1 VSTTQNSETVDY
13 VNKFRPSSAEIDRRY
28 ANVRAAMEEHGLD
41 ALIVSGS
48 EYSGFE
54 GAIRYMAGFHILHR
68 YAYVVIPADGD
79 PVVVFPKEATWVG
92 DHSATFIDNRELPL
106 HCGEWMAGFL
116 KDKGAK
122 KVGVYGLEYIIN
134 VRDYSA
140 LAATDLEIVDFDIPF
155 DYSRAQKSEEEIA
168 SVRHSMEINK
178 QGVLDV
184 IKAYAPGRT
193 EAELMGVAEN
203 TFSRMGCARNTMD
216 MVQMGPNGSLRP
228 QMVFPTN
235 RPLQDSDGMMY
246 GLEISGEGG
255 HWVEYSRPLMPNGMD
270 DITRDMMDAH
280 QEFHVLVQEHMKAG
294 RTAQEVHKV
303 CMQPFVDR
311 GYRSGH
317 VCGHSI
323 GMTMIEMPRIGEGFD
338 FVLPENMVCSMH
350 PHVMNE
356 ARSHSL
362 YFQETYR
369 VTAEGGEALS
379 DTAISAYDGSETEL
393 VPLS

>member
-1 VSTTQNSETVDY
+1 MNIPANTDSIDY
-13 VNKFRPSSAEIDRRY
+13 VNRFRPSQAEIDRRY
-28 ANVRAAMEEHGLD
+28 TNVRKAMRDHGLD
-41 ALIVSGS
+41 ALVVSGS

-54 GAIRYMAGFHILHR
+54 GAIRYLSGFLILHR
-68 YAYVVIPADGD
+68 YAYVVIPAEGD
-79 PVVVFPKEATWVG
+79 PIAVFPKEATWVG
-92 DHSATFIDNRELPL
+92 DHSASFIERRELPL
-106 HCGEWMAGFL
+106 HCGEWITDFL
-116 KDKGAK
+116 KGDGAK
-122 KVGVYGLEYIIN
+122 KVGVYGMEYIMS
-134 VRDYSA
+134 VRDYRA
-140 LAATDLEIVDFDIPF
+140 LAAGGFELVDFDIPF
-155 DYSRAQKSEEEIA
+155 DYARAQKSDEEIA
-168 SVRHSMEINK
+168 SVRHSMDINK
-178 QGVLDV
+178 QGVLEV
-184 IKAYAPGRT
+184 IKAYQPGKT

-203 TFSRMGCARNTMD
+203 LFATAGCARNTMD
-216 MVQMGPNGSLRP
+216 MVQMGPNGSLLP

-270 DITRDMMDAH
+270 AITRDMMDAQ
-280 QEFHVLVQEHMKAG
+280 QEFHALVRENMKAG
-294 RTAQEVHKV
+294 RTAEEVHKL
-303 CMQPFVDR
+303 CMTPFVER

-356 ARSHSL
+356 ERTHSL

-369 VTAEGGEALS
+369 VTSEGGEPLS
-379 DTAISAYDGSETEL
+379 GTAIEVYDGSETEL
-393 VPLS
+393 IPV

>member
-1 VSTTQNSETVDY
+1 MNTTQQAGTQDY
-13 VNKFRPSSAEIDRRY
+13 VNRFRPSQGEIDRRY
-28 ANVRAAMEEHGLD
+28 RNVRAAMEQHGLD
-41 ALIVSGS
+41 ALVVSGS

-68 YAYVVIPADGD
+68 YSYVVITPNDD

-92 DHSATFIDNRELPL
+92 DHSATFIGRRELPL
-106 HCGEWMAGFL
+106 HCGEWMADYL
-116 KDKGAK
+116 KGQGAQ

-134 VRDYSA
+134 VRDYKA
-140 LAATDLEIVDFDIPF
+140 LAAGGFDLIDFDIPF
-155 DYSRAQKSEEEIA
+155 DYARAQKSDEEIA
-168 SVRHSMEINK
+168 SVRHSMAINK

-184 IKAYAPGRT
+184 IKAYSAGKT
-193 EAELMGVAEN
+193 EAELMGVAEH
-203 TFSRMGCARNTMD
+203 TFSRLGCARNTMD
-216 MVQMGPNGSLRP
+216 MVQMGPNGSLLP

-255 HWVEYSRPLMPNGMD
+255 HWVEYSRPLMPDGMD
-270 DITRDMMDAH
+270 AITQDMMDAH
-280 QEFHVLVQEHMKAG
+280 QEFHVLVRENMKAG
-294 RTAQEVHKV
+294 RTAEEVHKI
-303 CMQPFVDR
+303 CMKPFVDR

-323 GMTMIEMPRIGEGFD
+323 GMTMIEMPLIGEGFD

-350 PHVMNE
+350 PHVLNE
-356 ARSHSL
+356 DRTHSL

-369 VTAEGGEALS
+369 VTPEGGEPLS
-379 DTAISAYDGSETEL
+379 GTAIKAYDGSETEL
-393 VPLS
+393 APV

>member
-1 VSTTQNSETVDY
+1 MNQIVTFSSPEQINR
-13 VNKFRPSSAEIDRRY
+13 FRPSQAEIDRRY
-28 ANVRAAMEEHGLD
+28 NNVRAAMEEHGLD

-54 GAIRYMAGFHILHR
+54 GAVRYMAGFHILHR
-68 YAYVVIPADGD
+68 YAYVVITPNDD
-79 PVVVFPKEATWVG
+79 PIVVFPREATWVG
-92 DHSATFIDNRELPL
+92 DHSATFLQRRELPV
-106 HCGEWMAGFL
+106 HCGEWMADYL
-116 KDKGAK
+116 KGQGAN
-122 KVGVYGLEYIIN
+122 KVGVYGMEFIMS
-134 VRDYSA
+134 VRDYKA
-140 LAATDLEIVDFDIPF
+140 VAAGGFDLVDFDIPF
-155 DYSRAQKSEEEIA
+155 DYARAQKSDEEIA

-178 QGVLDV
+178 QGVLEV
-184 IKAYAPGRT
+184 IKAYQPGKT

-203 TFSRMGCARNTMD
+203 VFATAGCGRNTMD
-216 MVQMGPNGSLRP
+216 MVQMGPNGSLLP

-235 RPLQDSDGMMY
+235 RPLQDSDGMLY
-246 GLEISGEGG
+246 GLEVSGEGG
-255 HWVEYSRPLMPNGMD
+255 HWVEYSRPLMPHGMD
-270 DITRDMMDAH
+270 EITRDMMDAQ
-280 QEFHVLVQEHMKAG
+280 QEFHILVRENMKAG
-294 RTAQEVHKV
+294 RTAEEVHKI

-356 ARSHSL
+356 ERTHSL

-369 VTAEGGEALS
+369 VTTEGGEPLS
-379 DTAISAYDGSETEL
+379 GTAIDAYDGTETEL
-393 VPLS
+393 KPV

>member
-1 VSTTQNSETVDY
+1 MNQIVTFSSPEQINR
-13 VNKFRPSSAEIDRRY
+13 FRPSQAEIDRRY
-28 ANVRAAMEEHGLD
+28 NNVRAAMEEHGLD

-54 GAIRYMAGFHILHR
+54 GAVRYMAGFHILHR
-68 YAYVVIPADGD
+68 YAYVVITPNDD
-79 PVVVFPKEATWVG
+79 PIVVFPREATWVG
-92 DHSATFIDNRELPL
+92 DHSATFLQRRELPV
-106 HCGEWMAGFL
+106 HCGEWMADYL
-116 KDKGAK
+116 KGQGAN
-122 KVGVYGLEYIIN
+122 KVGVYGMEFIMS
-134 VRDYSA
+134 VRDYKA
-140 LAATDLEIVDFDIPF
+140 VAAGGFDLVDFDIPF
-155 DYSRAQKSEEEIA
+155 DYARAQKSDEEIA

-178 QGVLDV
+178 QGVLEV
-184 IKAYAPGRT
+184 IKAYQPGKT

-203 TFSRMGCARNTMD
+203 VFATAGCGRNTMD
-216 MVQMGPNGSLRP
+216 MVQMGPNGSLLP

-235 RPLQDSDGMMY
+235 RPLQDSDGMLY
-246 GLEISGEGG
+246 GLEVSGEGG
-255 HWVEYSRPLMPNGMD
+255 HWVEYSRPLMPDGMD
-270 DITRDMMDAH
+270 EITRDMMDAQ
-280 QEFHVLVQEHMKAG
+280 QEFHILVRENMKAG
-294 RTAQEVHKV
+294 RTAEEVHKI

-356 ARSHSL
+356 ERTHSL

-369 VTAEGGEALS
+369 VTTEGGEPLS
-379 DTAISAYDGSETEL
+379 GTAIDAYDGTETEL
-393 VPLS
+393 KPV

>member
-1 VSTTQNSETVDY
+1 MNTAEQLNDIDH
-13 VNKFRPSSAEIDRRY
+13 VNRFRPSQAEIDRRY
-28 ANVRAAMEEHGLD
+28 ANVRAAMEQHGLD
-41 ALIVSGS
+41 ALVVSGC

-54 GAIRYMAGFHILHR
+54 GAIRYLAGFHILHR
-68 YAYVVIPADGD
+68 YAYVVITPNDD
-79 PVVVFPKEATWVG
+79 PVVVFPREATWVG
-92 DHSATFIDNRELPL
+92 DHSATFIHRRELPV
-106 HCGEWMAGFL
+106 HCGEWMTAYL
-116 KDKGAK
+116 KDKGAN
-122 KVGVYGLEYIIN
+122 KVGIYGMEYIVN
-134 VRDYSA
+134 VRDYKA
-140 LAATDLEIVDFDIPF
+140 LAGGGFDLVDFDIPF
-155 DYSRAQKSEEEIA
+155 DYARAQKSDEEIA

-178 QGVLDV
+178 QGVLEV
-184 IKAYAPGRT
+184 IKAYAPGKT
-193 EAELMGVAEN
+193 EAELMGAAEHV
-203 TFSRMGCARNTMD
+203 FAAAGCGRNTMD
-216 MVQMGPNGSLRP
+216 MVQMGPNGSLLP

-235 RPLQDSDGMMY
+235 RPLQNSDGMMY

-270 DITRDMMDAH
+270 AITRDMMDAQ
-280 QEFHVLVQEHMKAG
+280 QEFHALVRENMKAG
-294 RTAQEVHKV
+294 RTAQEVHKI

-356 ARSHSL
+356 ERTHSL

-369 VTAEGGEALS
+369 VTAEGGEPLS
-379 DTAISAYDGSETEL
+379 GTAIDVYDGTETEL
-393 VPLS
+393 KPL

>member
-1 VSTTQNSETVDY
+1 MNTAQQLDTQEYTNR
-13 VNKFRPSSAEIDRRY
+13 FRPSQAEIDRRY
-28 ANVRAAMEEHGLD
+28 GNVRAAMEQHGLD
-41 ALIVSGS
+41 ALVISGN

-68 YAYVVIPADGD
+68 YAYVVVTPNDD
-79 PVVVFPKEATWVG
+79 PVVIFAPGATRVG
-92 DHSATFIDNRELPL
+92 VQTSTFLQQPEQTVDS
-106 HCGEWMAGFL
+106 GEWVADYL
-116 KDKGAK
+116 KTKGAK
-122 KVGVYGLEYIIN
+122 KVGMYGMEYIIN
-134 VRDYSA
+134 VRDYKA
-140 LAATDLEIVDFDIPF
+140 LAAGNFDLIDFDIPF
-155 DYSRAQKSEEEIA
+155 DYARAQKSDEEIA

-184 IKAYAPGRT
+184 IRAYKAGVT
-193 EAELMGVAEN
+193 EGELMGVAEQ
-203 TFSRMGCARNTMD
+203 TFVAAGCARNTMD

-270 DITRDMMDAH
+270 AITQDMMDAQ
-280 QEFHVLVQEHMKAG
+280 QEFHVLVRENMKAG
-294 RTAQEVHKV
+294 RTAEEVHKI
-303 CMQPFVDR
+303 CMQPFVER

-356 ARSHSL
+356 ERTHSL

-369 VTAEGGEALS
+369 VTAEGGEPLS
-379 DTAISAYDGSETEL
+379 GTAIKAYDGTETEL
-393 VPLS
+393 APV